1 MVTMGSCFAVSA
13 INDPPYLSLSS
24 HFFAGDF
31 KPSVSPAKS
40 GFCGVEVLVFVI
52 QLTDSL
58 FRIILGLTRPSRID
72 LGREL
77 GRKRQHGH
85 DTIQHFSITTA
96 DRQKL
101 LGHSLL
107 RAHSARIPRTQKG

>member
-1 MVTMGSCFAVSA
+1 MVTTGSCFAVSA
-13 INDPPYLSLSS
+13 IDSPPYFSLSS
-24 HFFAGDF
+24 HFFAGGF
-31 KPSVSPAKS
+31 EPSVSPAKS
-40 GFCGVEVLVFVI
+40 GFCGVEVFVFVI

-85 DTIQHFSITTA
+85 DIIQHFSITTA
-96 DRQKL
+96 DRQKM
-101 LGHSLL
+101 LGRSLL
-107 RAHSARIPRTQKG
+107 VAHFAGLQQS